1 MNRIVVESAT
11 KRFGSGALTV
21 FDGLELAIHD
31 RETLCILGPSG
42 CGKTT
47 LLRCMHGLAHLD
59 GGRIVIDDLE
69 VRAPRRNV
77 AMVFQH
83 FGLMP
88 WKRVSENVAYGVEL
102 AGLERQS
109 IDQRVLRYTEM
120 VGLTGFERS
129 YPYQLSGGMQQRA
142 GLARALALE
151 PDVLLM
157 DEPFGSLDAQ
167 TREILQDELLRI
179 LQTTGIRGAEE
190 GAQGVGAPGGRGP
203 RTRSGRGA
211 EREATASSTVFVT
224 HSIEEAI
231 ALGDRVVVLTA
242 RPARVRDTIVVDIP
256 RPRTVASVV
265 AHPRFVELRDHCWRL
280 LRERLVA

>member
-1 MNRIVVESAT
+1 MNRIVVENAT
-11 KRFGSGALTV
+11 KRFGSGTLTV
-21 FDGLELAIHD
+21 FDGLALEVRD
-31 RETLCILGPSG
+31 GETVCILGPSG

-47 LLRCMHGLAHLD
+47 LLRCMHGLARLD
-59 GGRIVIDDLE
+59 EGQIFIDQLE

-88 WKRVSENVAYGVEL
+88 WKRVRDNVAYGVEL
-102 AGLERQS
+102 AGLPERE
-109 IDQRVLRYTEM
+109 IEERVSRYTEM
-120 VGLTGFERS
+120 VGLRGFERS

-167 TREILQDELLRI
+167 TREILQDEFLRI
-179 LQTTGIRGAEE
+179 LQTAGVRG
-190 GAQGVGAPGGRGP
+190 GGAP
-203 RTRSGRGA
+203 
-211 EREATASSTVFVT
+211 ATVVFVT

-242 RPARVRDTIVVDIP
+242 RPARVRDTILVDIP

-265 AHPRFVELRDHCWRL
+265 AHPRFVELRDRCWRL
-280 LRERLVA
+280 LRERAVA